1 MKGQQEAMT
10 AILITG
16 ILIGVVGSV
25 YFWGLP
31 LIQKNKDISV
41 LENSESFM
49 KNINEKIKFIAN
61 NGGREQVRVT
71 LPGIMKFT
79 SDGIIE
85 FVVESEGTIYNIN
98 AEIPLGK
105 NTECH
110 ATEGIWGLNNME
122 ILCVKS
128 MKLGEDSYRT
138 TYSLSYMNLTSG
150 SKKYAIGLIGQATSG
165 GQEHFIAIENK
176 GTSTDT
182 NLIRTLVEI
191 TII

>member
-1 MKGQQEAMT
+1 MKGQQEAIT
-10 AILITG
+10 AILISG

-49 KNINEKIKFIAN
+49 KNLNEKIKYIAN
-61 NGGREQVRVT
+61 NGGREQVRITV
-71 LPGIMKFT
+71 PAVVRFT
-79 SDGIIE
+79 DDKIIE
-85 FVVESEGTIYNIN
+85 LVVESEGTIYNIN

-110 ATEGIWGLNNME
+110 AAEGTWGLDNME

-128 MKLGEDSYRT
+128 VKVGEDSYRT

-150 SKKYAIGLIGQATSG
+150 SKKYLIGLTGQSTSG
-165 GQEHFIAIENK
+165 GEEHFIAIENK
-176 GTSTDT
+176 GTPADA